1 MRHNTIGRLALIV
14 SLLALVIATSGT
26 SYAAIKIGTKQI
38 KNGAVTTK
46 KLHNNA
52 VISKKIRDNSV
63 TGHDVNEST
72 LGTVPSADSL
82 SGGIRITKV
91 DFRTNNNVGSITL
104 FSGNGLEVRSSCNN
118 GNLTLVAESRVNGA
132 TIITF
137 SNDDSNPETPK
148 EDDRE
153 GSSFNSGTTLDL
165 LAGDDG
171 DIAYVE
177 FGFHGP
183 NGEVVIGTL
192 YTDEGNPNCQAY
204 GFITAA

>member
-1 MRHNTIGRLALIV
+1 MRHSPTGRLALVV
-14 SLLALVIATSGT
+14 SLLALVIAMSGT
-26 SYAAIKIGTKQI
+26 SYAAIKIGTKQL

-52 VISKKIRDNSV
+52 VTSGKVKNNAIKG
-63 TGHDVNEST
+63 TDVDEST

-82 SGGIRITKV
+82 SGGIRVTKV
-91 DFRTNNNVGSITL
+91 DFRANGNVGPVTL
-104 FSGNGLEVRSSCNN
+104 FDGKGLVVSTSCSGGD
-118 GNLTLVAESRVNGA
+118 LTLTAESDVNGA

-137 SNDDSNPETPK
+137 SNDDANPETPK

-153 GSSFNSGTTLDL
+153 NSSFNSGVLIDL
-165 LAGDDG
+165 LAGDDA

-177 FGFHGP
+177 FGFHSA
-183 NGEVVIGTL
+183 NGDVVTGTL
-192 YTDEGNPNCQAY
+192 YTDEVNPDCQVY